1 MRGLILGGLKVIVIA
16 VSLFAL
22 SLFVPRSPEF
32 SSQTFTTPSAS
43 VASAS
48 SPVAIHPRN
57 SNPNDI
63 QGSKNNTTLQNRA
76 TFWLAHITPTHNVEG
91 PHKYLTEGTNQK
103 LRPNAMT
110 GERVPTVDT
119 LRNFFLMPTTE
130 MLMLFQTV
138 REVVL

>member
-1 MRGLILGGLKVIVIA
+1 M
-16 VSLFAL
+16 
-22 SLFVPRSPEF
+22 
-32 SSQTFTTPSAS
+32 
-43 VASAS
+43 
-48 SPVAIHPRN
+48 
-57 SNPNDI
+57 
-63 QGSKNNTTLQNRA
+63 
-76 TFWLAHITPTHNVEG
+76 PTHNVEG
-91 PHKYLTEGTNQK
+91 PPKYVTEGTNQK